1 MPARRS
7 RRERPLARPRAIVE
21 ESLAQKVLH
30 AWLQNRHQ
38 TLYPL
43 ALNFRSLRPEEVG
56 LVVHGM
62 AAAITADGRVD
73 REEQARAAGSL
84 DRFGIGEPGRR
95 PPVEAVPGPRPP
107 GPPPDPVPAPEPR
120 PFAHAPP

>member
-7 RRERPLARPRAIVE
+7 RRERPLARPRAMVE
-21 ESLAQKVLH
+21 ESRGQKVLH

-56 LVVHGM
+56 LVVHAM

-84 DRFGIGEPGRR
+84 DRFGIGEPERR
-95 PPVEAVPGPRPP
+95 LLVEAVPKPRPP
-107 GPPPDPVPAPEPR
+107 GPPPGAVPAANPG
-120 PFAHAPP
+120 PPPPP